1 MAKSS
6 EWFQQCFAEACKKAD
21 HEYGQVQVAVRE
33 AIRNGESNSEYIRN
47 QFGYNSDKE
56 SSVKGK
62 TRKEFFNGV
71 YNAIIREMREKVM
84 FSAMNAAWGVALN
97 GITGLKTYLVKYAE
111 MRERDVSEIKVMVT
125 NKADRRNLLSKGIK
139 PGKGNSFL
147 LTAAQL
153 ISLIGNKVGLE
164 LLDEPMGETAEELYN
179 AIDDAVT
186 GVKDGDTIT
195 LELSPEQ
202 MAIVEKFSEPYE
214 RAENVVTMSL
224 EVAGKLQ
231 EWLIE
236 NESNQSL
243 DADFQDEYERK
254 LTKLIPCRTARM
266 ASFGVDDDFNYDAL

>member
-6 EWFQQCFAEACKKAD
+6 EWFQQCFAEACKKSD

-33 AIRNGESNSEYIRN
+33 AIRNGESSSEYIRN

-62 TRKEFFNGV
+62 TRKEFFNGIF
-71 YNAIIREMREKVM
+71 NAVIREMREKVM
-84 FSAMNAAWGVALN
+84 FSAMNAAWGVSLN
-97 GITGLKTYLVKYAE
+97 GISGLKTYLLKYTE
-111 MRERDVSEIKVMVT
+111 MRERGTSEIKVTVT

-147 LTAAQL
+147 LTDTQL
-153 ISLIGNKVGLE
+153 ISLIGNKVGIE
-164 LLDEPMGETAEELYN
+164 LLDEPMDETAEELYN
-179 AIDDAVT
+179 AIDDALS
-186 GVKDGDTIT
+186 GIGEGDSIT

-202 MAIVEKFSEPYE
+202 IPLVEKFSEPYE

-224 EVAGKLQ
+224 DVAGKLQ

-243 DADFQDEYERK
+243 DADFADEYERK
-254 LTKLIPCRTARM
+254 LTKLIPCRNARM
-266 ASFGVDDDFNYDAL
+266 ASFGVDDDYDYDAL

>member
-6 EWFQQCFAEACKKAD
+6 EWFQQCFAEACKKSD

-33 AIRNGESNSEYIRN
+33 AIRHGESSSEYIRN

-62 TRKEFFNGV
+62 TRKEFFNGIF
-71 YNAIIREMREKVM
+71 NAVIREMREKVM
-84 FSAMNAAWGVALN
+84 FSAMNAAWGVSLN
-97 GITGLKTYLVKYAE
+97 GISGLKTYLLKYTE
-111 MRERDVSEIKVMVT
+111 MRERGTSEIKVTVT

-147 LTAAQL
+147 LSDTQL
-153 ISLIGNKVGLE
+153 ISLIGNKIGIE
-164 LLDEPMGETAEELYN
+164 LLDEPMDETAEELYN
-179 AIDDAVT
+179 AVDDAVS
-186 GVKDGDTIT
+186 GMGEGDSIT

-202 MAIVEKFSEPYE
+202 IAIVEKFSEPYE

-224 EVAGKLQ
+224 ETAGKLQ
-231 EWLIE
+231 EWLIA

-243 DADFQDEYERK
+243 DADFADEYE
-254 LTKLIPCRTARM
+254 TA
-266 ASFGVDDDFNYDAL
+266 F